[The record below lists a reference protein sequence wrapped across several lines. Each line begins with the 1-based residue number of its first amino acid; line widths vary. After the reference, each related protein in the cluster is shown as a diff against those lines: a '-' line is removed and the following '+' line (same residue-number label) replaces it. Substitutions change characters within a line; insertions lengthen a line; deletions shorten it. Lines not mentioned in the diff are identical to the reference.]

1 MRALNSTEMELWSS
15 LDPYRLP
22 RHVAI
27 IMDGNGR
34 WARKQML
41 PRIAGHRAAIDSV
54 KDVVDSCIELKID
67 ILTLFAFSVE
77 NWDRPKNEV
86 DGLME
91 LLANSAKTDGTREYI
106 DKVLFRAIG
115 RLDDLP
121 GPIQDELTEF
131 MERTENNRGLV
142 LNLAVNYSGR
152 TEIVDAARA
161 LLRDS
166 IAKGP
171 ASLEDVDEKLFESYL
186 YTAGLP
192 DPDLLIRTSGELRIS
207 NFLLWQIAYTELW
220 ITPVLWPDFRRVNL
234 LEAIVD
240 YQKRDRRFG
249 KVGEDTSL
257 KESRI

>member
-1 MRALNSTEMELWSS
+1 MRPLSSEEKKLWSS
-15 LDPYRLP
+15 IDPSKMP
-22 RHVAI
+22 RHIAV

-34 WARKQML
+34 WAKRRML
-41 PRIAGHRAAIDSV
+41 PRIAGHRAAIDAV

-67 ILTLFAFSVE
+67 ILTLFAFSTE
-77 NWDRPKNEV
+77 NWDRPKPEV

-91 LLANSAKTDGTREYI
+91 LLANIANTDETKRYV

-115 RLDDLP
+115 RLNGLP
-121 GPIQDELTEF
+121 RSIRDVLAES
-131 MERTENNRGLV
+131 MERTKNNGGLV

-152 TEIVDAARA
+152 ADIVDAVRA
-161 LLRDS
+161 LLRD
-166 IAKGP
+166 A
-171 ASLEDVDEKLFESYL
+171 ASNRLPPVEKIDEKLFEKYL

-220 ITPVLWPDFRRVNL
+220 ITPVLWPDFRRATL

-249 KVGEDTSL
+249 KVNEETSL